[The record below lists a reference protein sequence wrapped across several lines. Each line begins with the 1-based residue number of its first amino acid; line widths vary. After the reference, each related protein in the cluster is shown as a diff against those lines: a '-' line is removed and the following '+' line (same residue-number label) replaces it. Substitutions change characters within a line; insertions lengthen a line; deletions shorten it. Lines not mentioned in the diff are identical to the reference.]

1 MQWPGQSPATTLIGQ
16 ANIFNCRVSMAFSI
30 LGIRNNLI
38 MILDNLLDKCISTG
52 DLNRDEVVFLLSL
65 EDERDV
71 ARLIAAADQV
81 RKQNCGDEVHIRGLV
96 EFSNICK
103 NDCLY
108 CGLRRSNRSVNRYR
122 MTPDE
127 IVDTAKKLAGR
138 GLGTVVLQSGEDY
151 SFTKEIVA
159 DIVRRIKSAAD
170 IAVTLCLGERPFE
183 DYALWKEAGADRYLL
198 RHETSNP
205 ELFRKIHPDSTLE
218 KRLSCLKELRRLG
231 YQIGAGCMVGIP
243 GQTIEDLAGDIMLLK
258 ELDVDMAGIGPFIP
272 HPDTPLGDAEQGS
285 LEMTIKMVALAR
297 IVTRNAHLPA
307 TTATGSVDEYGRE
320 KALQA
325 GANVVMPNHTPL
337 AYRVNYEI
345 YPNKRCITEDPE
357 KCGPCL
363 TARILSVGR
372 TVATGKGHSPKRH

>member
-1 MQWPGQSPATTLIGQ
+1 M
-16 ANIFNCRVSMAFSI
+16 
-30 LGIRNNLI
+30 NL
-38 MILDNLLDKCISTG
+38 DSLLDKCIETG
-52 DLNRDEVVFLLSL
+52 DLSRDEVIFLLEL
-65 EDERDV
+65 EDEKDV
-71 ARLIAAADQV
+71 ARLIAAADEV
-81 RKQNCGDEVHIRGLV
+81 RKQCCGDDVHIRGLV
-96 EFSNICK
+96 EFSNVCR

-127 IVDTAKKLAGR
+127 IVETAVKLASMGI
-138 GLGTVVLQSGEDY
+138 GTIVLQSGEDM
-151 SFTKEIVA
+151 SFTREIVA
-159 DIVRRIKSAAD
+159 DIIRRIKSAAD

-183 DYALWKEAGADRYLL
+183 DYVFWKEAGADRYLL

-205 ELFRKIHPDSTLE
+205 ELFRKMHPDSTLE
-218 KRLSCLKELRRLG
+218 QRVACLHELKRLG
-231 YQIGAGCMVGIP
+231 YQVGAGCMVGLP
-243 GQTIEDLAGDIMLLK
+243 GQTLDDMASDIMLLK

-272 HPDTPLGDAEQGS
+272 HPDTPIGDAAQGS
-285 LEMTIKMVALAR
+285 LEMTLRMVALAR
-297 IVTRNAHLPA
+297 IVTRNALLPA
-307 TTATGSVDEYGRE
+307 TTAAGSVDELGRE

-337 AYRVNYEI
+337 NYRIDYEI

-372 TVATGKGHSPKRH
+372 TVATGKGHSLKRDRE